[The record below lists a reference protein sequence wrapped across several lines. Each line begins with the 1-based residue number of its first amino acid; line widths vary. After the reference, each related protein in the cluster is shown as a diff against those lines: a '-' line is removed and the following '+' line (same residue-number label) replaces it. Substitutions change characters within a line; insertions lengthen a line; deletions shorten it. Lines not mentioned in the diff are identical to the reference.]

1 MRQRVTAIDY
11 DGLVQ
16 QHRVHADCYI
26 DPEIYEDEL
35 ERIFYRG
42 WVYVGHESEVP
53 DPGDWKQA
61 WIGRLSVLLIR
72 GDDRKVRV
80 LMNRC
85 AHRAATLC
93 QSDRGSYRLRPEGKE
108 FRIAHKKVELVAND
122 EVIDNLTFLV

>member
-16 QHRVHADCYI
+16 QHRVRADYYI

-53 DPGDWKQA
+53 
-61 WIGRLSVLLIR
+61 
-72 GDDRKVRV
+72 
-80 LMNRC
+80 
-85 AHRAATLC
+85 
-93 QSDRGSYRLRPEGKE
+93 PEGKE